1 MFSIWIPQIKLS
13 IDGEPLAVS
22 ASELFVNFPYE
33 RLSDDSPTISFF
45 LKPFTPIILI
55 IAYFLSE
62 KIVLPKICQSMGI
75 DGKSNYWKILF
86 VLHNFLL
93 ALFSLVV
100 MLNSW
105 PTVIQHLSQYG
116 LHATFCDQD
125 GRLWA
130 SGIGAWATIFYVSF
144 SQI

>member
-1 MFSIWIPQIKLS
+1 
-13 IDGEPLAVS
+13 
-22 ASELFVNFPYE
+22 LF
-33 RLSDDSPTISFF
+33 L
-45 LKPFTPIILI
+45 
-55 IAYFLSE
+55 
-62 KIVLPKICQSMGI
+62 IVLLSYLYVKFIA
-75 DGKSNYWKILF
+75 K
-86 VLHNFLL
+86 
-93 ALFSLVV
+93 
-100 MLNSW
+100 